1 MESIYN
7 YLGINEKLFLGGT
20 LQTQYYSVGGSAYNG
35 YDLRSKQLRG
45 YVGVSEM
52 WPSEQVPANGAY
64 HNLSGDQAV
73 GYYRKEMEGLLK
85 KGYTPCVITFSSNIL
100 ATTRENRVPKWLL
113 PYILPGT
120 MASTATMSPT
130 ELRNLVDALREPRYR
145 GSPTFAEYQDKQNQ
159 ERFDSLRIV
168 ASALLLQQLEQGTY
182 QNFPQQ
188 SILYYHPSKDSFGV
202 HVTPEDP
209 EHSIPVLY
217 VASSF
222 AAVWVWAMLES
233 KESKE
238 NNGIHTNI
246 GRTLER
252 VYEHPII
259 DVSNIF
265 RCIAASIDDRNQF
278 VQTAVDFHM
287 KLQKINPAGKNF
299 NQDQGPIP
307 FWRIPVLRPDN
318 AGIGL
323 STVYLNGK
331 STRNGGPKLYIETT
345 GRIQRWTLNLGSF
358 LDNIQ
363 RNASEGLIV
372 GHPPYIGPE
381 YLFIKGVFGDVLK
394 GRSSDGGSKLIL
406 LDDGV
411 RTYVLEAA
419 EEILGRFPDRP
430 EVLVN
435 PFPTTAEKYN

>member
-1 MESIYN
+1 M
-7 YLGINEKLFLGGT
+7 GINAEQFLEGI
-20 LQTQYYSVGGSAYNG
+20 LETQYYNIGGSAYKG
-35 YDLRSKQLRG
+35 YDLRRNRYRG

-52 WPSEQVPANGAY
+52 WPSEQVPVNGAY

-73 GYYRKEMEGLLK
+73 GCYRQKMEGLLA
-85 KGYTPCVITFSSNIL
+85 KGYEPCVIKFSSNIL
-100 ATTRENRVPKWLL
+100 ATTRENLVPKWLL
-113 PYILPGT
+113 PYIRPGT

-130 ELRNLVDALREPRYR
+130 ALRNLVDALRGPRYR
-145 GSPTFAEYQDKQNQ
+145 GSPTFAEYQDKQNR

-182 QNFPQQ
+182 QNFPQK
-188 SILYYHPSKDSFGV
+188 SILYYHPSEDSFGV
-202 HVTPEDP
+202 HVTPKDP

-233 KESKE
+233 KE
-238 NNGIHTNI
+238 NRGIHTNI
-246 GRTLER
+246 GRALEW
-252 VYEHPII
+252 VYKHPII

-287 KLQKINPAGKNF
+287 ELQKINPDGETF
-299 NQDQGPIP
+299 NQDQGLIA
-307 FWRIPVLRPDN
+307 FWRIPVLRPNN

-323 STVYLNGK
+323 STVYLNRK

-345 GRIQRWTLNLGSF
+345 GRIQGWTWNLMSF

-394 GRSSDGGSKLIL
+394 GTSSDGGSKLIL

-411 RTYVLEAA
+411 RTYVLKAA